1 MFQQLVK
8 DVYLPHKVRLSLRLA
23 RSQRRQALPVLG
35 ESLEGRATVALAEAI
50 NARCGQLK
58 YKLDPWWGLYD
69 YYNHPEHT
77 EYLAATGDYEQS
89 TNDCDDYATYAQAL
103 FYQAGVSSDNA
114 WEWNLIVPA
123 YKQVTQ
129 GKWNHTLCGFRTAE
143 RVGVIDTNS
152 AARRTVFWFTGNQA
166 EIEQQVIAKFRTIYP
181 ADYRALVRGN
191 WLARCA
197 RLLPWI

>member
-1 MFQQLVK
+1 MFKEGVEGI
-8 DVYLPHKVRLSLRLA
+8 YLPHKVRLSLRLA
-23 RSQRRQALPVLG
+23 RSQQRQKLPVLG
-35 ESLEGRATVALAEAI
+35 EAVAGLATVALAEAI
-50 NARCGQLK
+50 NARCGKLT

-77 EYLAATGDYEQS
+77 EYLAATGDYQHS

-103 FYQAGVSSDNA
+103 FYQAGVA
-114 WEWNLIVPA
+114 RAHVWEWNLIVPA

-129 GKWNHTLCGFRTAE
+129 GKWNHAICGFRTAE

-152 AARRTVFWFTGNQA
+152 AARRQIFWFSGDQT
-166 EIEQQVIAKFRTIYP
+166 EIEQQVIATFSTIYP
-181 ADYRALVRGN
+181 ADYSALVRGN

-197 RLLPWI
+197 RQLPWL